1 MVLTC
6 LACRRCSRL
15 WISYSCTRKTQQ
27 RGPQTWSHDC
37 TSSVCLGGV
46 SGDGRANYAWVQ
58 VSRGYGTGKELNHCF
73 FVLWH
78 VSSFRLENLFSDR
91 QRSHEPDNLLKTT
104 LMERPRSC
112 KSYLIARLATCCKYL
127 QKTSSPENNN
137 LDLILQKLGACL
149 LPNPTVGPCCRT
161 PFYFCRIISLLSS
174 DLIIVD
180 FSIDT
185 HSTGIYLEE
194 FLFACFC
201 YIFVLFITHV
211 IMSLE
216 YSFVEIKCW
225 LVSHF
230 CIRIWV
236 KHICY

>member
-1 MVLTC
+1 MVLTW

-15 WISYSCTRKTQQ
+15 WISHRCTRKTQQ

-37 TSSVCLGGV
+37 ASSVCLGGV

-127 QKTSSPENNN
+127 QKTLLPEKNN
-137 LDLILQKLGACL
+137 LDLILQKSGACL
-149 LPNPTVGPCCRT
+149 LSNPCCRT
-161 PFYFCRIISLLSS
+161 PFYFRRIISLLST
-174 DLIIVD
+174 DPII
-180 FSIDT
+180 
-185 HSTGIYLEE
+185 HSL
-194 FLFACFC
+194 
-201 YIFVLFITHV
+201 
-211 IMSLE
+211 
-216 YSFVEIKCW
+216 
-225 LVSHF
+225 
-230 CIRIWV
+230 
-236 KHICY
+236 

>member
-1 MVLTC
+1 MVLTS

-15 WISYSCTRKTQQ
+15 WISHSCTRQTQQ

-127 QKTSSPENNN
+127 QKTLSPENNN

-149 LPNPTVGPCCRT
+149 LSNPTVDPCCQT
-161 PFYFCRIISLLSS
+161 PFYFCHIISLLSS
-174 DLIIVD
+174 DPII
-180 FSIDT
+180 
-185 HSTGIYLEE
+185 HSL
-194 FLFACFC
+194 
-201 YIFVLFITHV
+201 
-211 IMSLE
+211 
-216 YSFVEIKCW
+216 
-225 LVSHF
+225 
-230 CIRIWV
+230 
-236 KHICY
+236 